1 MQYSQDSYN
10 NSVSTRNN
18 LTYIENLIN
27 DAVSKGLYSVYT
39 DGRYMDDD
47 MVSDLSNKYWF
58 KVNKRFDDF
67 GLFPT
72 YIISCDNG

>member
-47 MVSDLSNKYWF
+47 MVSDLSNKY
-58 KVNKRFDDF
+58 
-67 GLFPT
+67 
-72 YIISCDNG
+72 